1 MTTIKL
7 KNGSGAP
14 TSGDLAQGE
23 PALDL
28 TNKRLYTED
37 SGGTVIEVGTNP
49 TSITTG
55 TLTADGGTIVSTGS
69 DAFSSKAVGGYA
81 IQAYQDAT
89 SSGHT
94 ALDLRSDATTSTRY
108 LIRGYNDAAGT
119 PTEVFSVGAD
129 GTVTADGLT
138 VDGST
143 LFLDGVFTTGSTPTI
158 NLGDSS
164 TYFKVTYGSNAA
176 IGGYTGVDIFG
187 TASGNKIATFAN
199 GGDISFYEDTGTT
212 AKFFWDAS
220 AERLGIGTSSPSN
233 PLHVATASTDVAK
246 FATTG
251 AYNFISLDN
260 ATRNWALSVGST
272 FSIYDATAAST
283 RMSIDASG
291 NLLVGTTNVNPA
303 ANNVTGHAIKAGGLV
318 EHANSGAMVMRL
330 NRTDSSGSI
339 IEFRQGTSAVGS
351 IGASGGDLIIGTGD
365 TGLYF
370 WDGDDSVIPWNIDT
384 NSSRDDGIDLGNA
397 NHRFKDLHL
406 SGTVLVGTTLTNPTT
421 GSDEGI
427 ALGATG
433 IMLASNANDAALA
446 VNRVGSNGDVVIY
459 KRQGVQVGSV
469 SVSGTNATFN
479 TSSDQ
484 RLKDNIVDAPSA
496 SDDIDAIQVRS
507 FDWKTDGSH
516 QKYGMVAQELQSVA
530 PEAVSEGATEEDM
543 MGVDYSKLVP
553 MMLKEI
559 QSLRARVAQLETN

>member
-446 VNRVGSNGDVVIY
+446 VNRVGSNGDV
-459 KRQGVQVGSV
+459 
-469 SVSGTNATFN
+469 
-479 TSSDQ
+479 
-484 RLKDNIVDAPSA
+484 
-496 SDDIDAIQVRS
+496 AIQVRS